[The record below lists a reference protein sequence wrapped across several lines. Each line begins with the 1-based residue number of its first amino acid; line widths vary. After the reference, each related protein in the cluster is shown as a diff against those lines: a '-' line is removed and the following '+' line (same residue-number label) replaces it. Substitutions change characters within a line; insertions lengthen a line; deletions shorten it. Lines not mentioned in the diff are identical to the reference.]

1 MYCLWQQPLKQNA
14 RLLIRVQEETMKAAI
29 SKFFY
34 LKIRKKSFMKL
45 NIQIYSAP
53 LPWCLRERFHIKD
66 TQGSC
71 RDHNTVRGGRQGDL
85 HWFYSFQQLLVF
97 SLLLVSMG
105 DWFSDL
111 PQIQKSRNV
120 QVFYIKW
127 SSTCI

>member
-1 MYCLWQQPLKQNA
+1 
-14 RLLIRVQEETMKAAI
+14 
-29 SKFFY
+29 
-34 LKIRKKSFMKL
+34 MKL

-53 LPWCLRERFHIKD
+53 LPWCLCETFHIKD

-71 RDHNTVRGGRQGDL
+71 RDYNTVRRGRQ
-85 HWFYSFQQLLVF
+85 WFYSFQQLLVF
-97 SLLLVSMG
+97 SPLVVSMG